1 MRYRYSDF
9 PADLLRRLLTYQEL
23 VKLFLQIVLQ
33 TGGDVEEALRWM
45 KYLQERGIID
55 PRVDLDELAKAL
67 QKNEI
72 VEEREGP
79 LALSAAGE
87 RQIRRSALEEIFTS
101 LMKCGAV
108 HHGIP
113 LARSGGV
120 LVAEARAY
128 ECGDKP
134 E

>member
-1 MRYRYSDF
+1 MRYRYGEF
-9 PADLLRRLLTYQEL
+9 PIDLLRTLLTYQEL

-55 PRVDLDELAKAL
+55 PRVDLDEFARAL

-72 VEEREGP
+72 VEERDGQ

-87 RQIRRSALEEIFTS
+87 RQIRRSALEEIFSS
-101 LMKCGAV
+101 LSKSGAGY
-108 HHGIP
+108 HAIP
-113 LARSGGV
+113 
-120 LVAEARAY
+120 RA
-128 ECGDKP
+128 
-134 E
+134 

>member
-1 MRYRYSDF
+1 MRYRYGDF
-9 PADLLRRLLTYQEL
+9 PTDLLRQILTYQEL

-55 PRVDLDELAKAL
+55 PRVDLDEFAKAL

-72 VEEREGP
+72 VEEREGQ

-87 RQIRRSALEEIFTS
+87 RQIRRSMVST
-101 LMKCGAV
+101 GAV
-108 HHGIP
+108 WD
-113 LARSGGV
+113 LSGG
-120 LVAEARAY
+120 RSTY
-128 ECGDKP
+128 
-134 E
+134 